1 MLKKFLIVILL
12 LIAAPFIAA
21 LFIKSDYEVS
31 VSRTIDRPVDEVFDY
46 LRLLK
51 HQDEF
56 SVWARMD
63 PNMQQH
69 FTGTDG
75 EPGFVSAWESSNP
88 DVGKGEQEIM
98 AIVPGKRIDYALR
111 FIEPFTSND
120 SAYLTTEPIEDGS
133 TLVTWGFVGHMPY
146 PTNLLIPLMDVESL
160 ILKDLDSGL
169 ANLKQILERPSAS
182 QPE

>member
-1 MLKKFLIVILL
+1 MLKKFLILMLL

-46 LRLLK
+46 IRLLK

-88 DVGKGEQEIM
+88 QVGKGEQEIM
-98 AIVPGKRIDYALR
+98 AMVPGKRIDYALR
-111 FIEPFTSND
+111 FIEPFASND
-120 SAYLTTEPIEDGS
+120 KAYLITEPIEDGS
-133 TLVTWGFVGHMPY
+133 TLVTWGFVGHMAY
-146 PTNLLIPLMDVESL
+146 PMNLLIPLMDVESL

-169 ANLKQILERPSAS
+169 ANLKQILERPPTPV
-182 QPE
+182 PE